1 MAKKSEIKKTPAKK
15 AVAQKKV
22 TTKTVITIDEN
33 DMKVLQYLKNQLTI
47 KRNQLKS
54 MEMPLDT
61 EKAKDTKYIQELIL
75 KNNIWQLEDEINA
88 IEMMLGIN
96 G

>member
-1 MAKKSEIKKTPAKK
+1 MAKKSEIKKTPATK